1 MFLEVLV
8 LKFSLILILCTGSL
22 ALPVCYI
29 YLDHLSFFL
38 IIIVKSQLNL
48 TKLIMNY

>member
-8 LKFSLILILCTGSL
+8 LKFSLILILGTGSL